1 MIFVLV
7 MSQHVG
13 DNSFN
18 LVRFAIAI
26 GCQRFVIFLMTL
38 RCRIVLLEKSFIL
51 SAYCTQYL
59 VASAMY
65 FVFAIGIAFAP
76 DHYTPL
82 SGKFRYIAIIA
93 VIETLWNFSYLS
105 PFFAN
110 HRLPLHVPHMRT
122 RIGDMMLVSVGEVSI
137 SLTQCARPS
146 FMSSVL
152 HTQLDSGTFHEVGR
166 NQSGRFTS
174 SCVLVCSRQHD
185 LNLPQHSE
193 LCTRYGS
200 SCF

>member
-1 MIFVLV
+1 

-18 LVRFAIAI
+18 LIRFAIAI
-26 GCQRFVIFLMTL
+26 GCQRFLIFLMTL
-38 RCRIVLLEKSFIL
+38 RCRIALSDKSFIL
-51 SAYCTQYL
+51 NIFCTQYL

-65 FVFAIGIAFAP
+65 FVFAIGIAQAAP
-76 DHYTPL
+76 DHTAPL

-93 VIETLWNFSYLS
+93 VIELLWNFSYML

-137 SLTQCARPS
+137 SLTQCAA
-146 FMSSVL
+146 
-152 HTQLDSGTFHEVGR
+152 HYDSR
-166 NQSGRFTS
+166 
-174 SCVLVCSRQHD
+174 VCSDVR
-185 LNLPQHSE
+185 
-193 LCTRYGS
+193 S
-200 SCF
+200 S